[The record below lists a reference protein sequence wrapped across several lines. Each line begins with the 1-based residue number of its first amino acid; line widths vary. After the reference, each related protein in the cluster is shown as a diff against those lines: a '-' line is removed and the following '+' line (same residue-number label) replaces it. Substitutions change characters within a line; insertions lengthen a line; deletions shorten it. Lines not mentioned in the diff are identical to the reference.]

1 MAIRIEIEVEYP
13 ASRATVFRVLING
26 AVVAEG
32 LRVSEAHE
40 VVGKSL
46 QRIALPRRRKAA

>member
-1 MAIRIEIEVEYP
+1 MAIRIEIEAEQP
-13 ASRATVFRVLING
+13 GTRATVFRVLING
-26 AVVAEG
+26 AIVAEG
-32 LRVSEAHE
+32 LRAGEAHE